1 MVFKEDYALLRKRLF
16 LVTAAFDRMV
26 LGTFLKDTKPE
37 LTPGLANL
45 LMGIYGNDISSHE
58 TLLNKVFLADW
69 KTV

>member
-1 MVFKEDYALLRKRLF
+1 MF

-58 TLLNKVFLADW
+58 TLLNKDFSGLEISVRIAKEYWLCVAL
-69 KTV
+69 